1 MSMFGFKLSKSSA
14 IDMDK
19 ADTALFNELCRIEPD
34 AARCM
39 ACGSCSATCMAGE
52 FSGMSMRKVLLSLQR
67 GRIGDV
73 ERMMQACMLCGKCM
87 MVCPRGINTRHLIL
101 GISRIYRKEG
111 EV

>member
-39 ACGSCSATCMAGE
+39 ACG
-52 FSGMSMRKVLLSLQR
+52 
-67 GRIGDV
+67 
-73 ERMMQACMLCGKCM
+73 
-87 MVCPRGINTRHLIL
+87 
-101 GISRIYRKEG
+101 
-111 EV
+111 